1 MSDKK
6 LAILGVI
13 AVAAAGWAILQS
25 RLSAPGSTAD
35 FSSSPL
41 IEGLAIDSVASIVIT
56 GENGAKS
63 VTLDRSDKSFVLRD
77 KDGYPADVSK
87 INGLINKC
95 LDIRV
100 QEKITGNAANHAD
113 LKVTPETAK
122 VIVTFMDKDGKP
134 ITGFAIS
141 ESDPESGRA
150 YARLL
155 SSDDVYAIGSDPWI
169 GTGTTEYLDTRLLEA
184 PREKISKVAVRTPAG
199 EYRMTVSDDG
209 AAVKLENVPQGQ
221 KQKDSVTKSVFG
233 ALNYL
238 TFEDVM
244 KEAPEG
250 AAFDHLYTCRL
261 SDTTVYKLSMAKVDD
276 KVYAKVSADYL
287 DKTPVEKE
295 RRVESE
301 EELKQKEAKLQ
312 AIDAANLFNQKHGG
326 WVYQIPSYKAGD
338 LTKALADLTE
348 AAAEEPQTTTA
359 DEAQM
364 QEAAEATD
372 VPAAVTEGQ
381 AAPVEEP
388 AVTAEAS

>member
-6 LAILGVI
+6 LAILGVL

-25 RLSAPGSTAD
+25 RLSQPANTID

-41 IEGLAIDSVASIVIT
+41 IEGLAIDSIGSIVIT
-56 GENGAKS
+56 GESGAKS
-63 VTLDRSDKSFVLRD
+63 VTLDRSDKSFVVRD
-77 KDGYPADVSK
+77 KDNYPAEVGK

-95 LDIRV
+95 LDVRV
-100 QEKITGNAANHAD
+100 QEKVTSNAANHAD

-122 VIVTFMDKDGKP
+122 YVVTFMNKDGNV
-134 ITGFAIS
+134 ITGFAVS
-141 ESDPESGRA
+141 ESDAESGRA

-155 SSDDVYAIGSDPWI
+155 SSDDVYAISSDPWI
-169 GTGTTEYLDTRLLEA
+169 GTGATEYLDTKLLEA
-184 PREKISKVAVRTPAG
+184 PREKISKVAVRTPAE
-199 EYRMTVSDDG
+199 EYQINVAEGG
-209 AAVKLENVPQGQ
+209 AAVKLENVPEGQ
-221 KQKDSVTKSVFG
+221 KQKDSVCKSVFG

-250 AAFDHLYTCRL
+250 AAFDHTYTCRL
-261 SDTTVYKLSMAKVDD
+261 NDTTVYKVSMAKADD

-287 DKTPVEKE
+287 DKTPVEKD

-312 AIDAANLFNQKHGG
+312 AIDAVNLFNQKHQG

-338 LTKALADLTE
+338 LTKAFADLTE
-348 AAAEEPQTTTA
+348 AAAEETQTAAA
-359 DEAQM
+359 DEAEV
-364 QEAAEATD
+364 QEAAEAVD
-372 VPAAVTEGQ
+372 APAA
-381 AAPVEEP
+381 AAEEP
-388 AVTAEAS
+388 AAAAL